1 MRSAV
6 RMSGALWLRT
16 CSPPL
21 ATMLSMRMLM
31 PVMMMSGAAAAACAD
46 AQDDALRA
54 SAGLFL
60 MDNWKEAVR
69 IFSTARPQ
77 PARRQAAGVEGS
89 RVGRRS
95 APAAPLALT
104 TATHRAST
112 LCDRGAVTTSCS
124 ISDP

>member
-31 PVMMMSGAAAAACAD
+31 TVMMMSGAAAAACAD
-46 AQDDALRA
+46 AQDALRA

-60 MDNWKEAVR
+60 MDNNWKEAVR
-69 IFSTARPQ
+69 IFSTA
-77 PARRQAAGVEGS
+77 AAGGS
-89 RVGRRS
+89 GCRIDYRQVYDVYTH
-95 APAAPLALT
+95 ANKLT
-104 TATHRAST
+104 TGS
-112 LCDRGAVTTSCS
+112 
-124 ISDP
+124 